1 MEPAQLSQTSI
12 PTYITPS
19 GQSSRPAPLGAPES
33 NRSSFA
39 AFEAPPAEAPPLI
52 SSDRSLDKL
61 RPERGISRR
70 TVVVGLGIV
79 GLGACGGVSAWA
91 ATGGLQQTLR
101 ALGLLNAPT
110 PTPTTLPHRTP
121 SPQPDPGPRTSPPV
135 GSLLQ
140 TYRGHTRSLWTAAW
154 SPDGKRIVSG
164 AVFLDHTVQVRDAT
178 TGSNAFIYHGY
189 DKQVNVLD
197 WSPDSKRIVL
207 AGLDSTV
214 QVWQGE

>member
-1 MEPAQLSQTSI
+1 M
-12 PTYITPS
+12 
-19 GQSSRPAPLGAPES
+19 
-33 NRSSFA
+33 
-39 AFEAPPAEAPPLI
+39 
-52 SSDRSLDKL
+52 
-61 RPERGISRR
+61 
-70 TVVVGLGIV
+70 

-91 ATGGLQQTLR
+91 ATGGLQKTLR
-101 ALGLLNAPT
+101 ALGLLNVPT
-110 PTPTTLPHRTP
+110 PTPTTPTTP
-121 SPQPDPGPRTSPPV
+121 TTLPQPDPSPRTAPPV

-140 TYRGHTRSLWTAAW
+140 TYRGHTRSLWTATWSPDGKRIASGGDDGMVQIWDPVTGSRILIYDGYLSRDQNPSVVTLSW

-189 DKQVNVLD
+189 DNQVNVLD

-214 QVWQGE
+214 QVWQGA